1 MARSAQEI
9 DVGGRSVRVTNV
21 DKVMY
26 PATGTTKGDV
36 IGYYREIA
44 AVMLPH
50 CRLRPATRKRWV
62 NGVGTPG
69 EPGEVFFQKNLD
81 ASAPDWVARRSIEH
95 KDHSNDYPLV
105 DDEATLVWLAQM
117 AALEIHVPQWHFG
130 PRGARRDPDR
140 LVLDLDPGPGTGLPE
155 CVQVARW
162 CREILE
168 GMELELFPVTSG
180 SKGLHLYAP
189 LDGRQTSA
197 QVTEVARELARSLA
211 ADYGDLVVSDMS
223 RARREGKVLVDWS
236 QNNGNKT
243 TVSPYSLRGRE
254 HPTVA
259 APRTWRE
266 LASPHLRQLT
276 YREVLDRVRR
286 RGDPMASLGLGP
298 DGRRVAGRATSDRDD
313 DAEGDPVGAGHARLR
328 AYAAKRDPQRTP
340 EPFHDDAAVP
350 DGSGGHSFVIQEHH
364 ASRLHDDFRL
374 ERDGV
379 LVSWALP
386 KGFPPDPDANH
397 LAVQTEDHPLAYGSF
412 EGTIPRGQYGA
423 GTVRIW
429 DAGTYALEKW
439 RDGKEIIATL
449 HGRPDGGL
457 AHLPALAP
465 DHAGAD
471 AATVPSADGVRF
483 ALIHTGFGGGER
495 DGWLIHRMAP
505 LAGDI
510 PDPAPP
516 VDPAPEH
523 EPAAP
528 RADLD
533 PPSGLTPFESLRP
546 QLATLAGPRD
556 HAGQGWAYEMKW
568 DGVRALID
576 VHGDPDRPVRIMS
589 RNGIDVTTTYPELA
603 VLADQ
608 VQVPAVLDGE
618 IVAFDHDGD
627 PVHGAPSFSLLQ
639 NRLGL
644 STPAEVEQVRHQV
657 PIAIMVFDVLQAAGR
672 DLTGQSYDVR
682 REALATV
689 LAAAAPVHV
698 SEIFDGPLDEA
709 MRVSKGR
716 RLEGVMAKR
725 RDSHYAVGRRTR
737 TWLKFKHHL
746 DQEVVIVGWRP
757 GQGARAG
764 GIGSLLL
771 AVPDG
776 DGLRY
781 AGRVGTGFT
790 ERALARLRELLRD
803 VPDKPAV
810 VHDVPDVDARDAHWV
825 DPVVVGEVTFAQWT
839 SDGRLRQPSW
849 RGVRPDKSAG
859 DVSRLPA

>member
-1 MARSAQEI
+1 
-9 DVGGRSVRVTNV
+9 
-21 DKVMY
+21 
-26 PATGTTKGDV
+26 
-36 IGYYREIA
+36 
-44 AVMLPH
+44 
-50 CRLRPATRKRWV
+50 
-62 NGVGTPG
+62 
-69 EPGEVFFQKNLD
+69 
-81 ASAPDWVARRSIEH
+81 RRSIEH
-95 KDHSNDYPLV
+95 KDHANDYPLV

-130 PRGARRDPDR
+130 PRGAHKNPDR

-162 CREILE
+162 CRDILD
-168 GMELELFPVTSG
+168 GMDLELFPVTSG

-197 QVTEVARELARSLA
+197 QVTEVAHELARALR
-211 ADYGDLVVSDMS
+211 ADHGDLAVSDMS

-236 QNNGNKT
+236 QNNGHKT
-243 TVSPYSLRGRE
+243 TVAPYSLRGRV

-276 YREVLDRVRR
+276 YAEVLDRVGR
-286 RGDPMASLGLGP
+286 RGDPMAALGLGP
-298 DGRRVAGRATSDRDD
+298 DGHRVGSSGGGAAGARGDD
-313 DAEGDPVGAGHARLR
+313 EPEGDQSSRGQDLSSVRLR
-328 AYAAKRDPQRTP
+328 EYAAKRDPKRTP
-340 EPFHDDAAVP
+340 EPFHEDPVP
-350 DGSGGHSFVIQEHH
+350 GGQGRSFVIQEHH
-364 ASRLHDDFRL
+364 ARRLHYDFRL
-374 ERDGV
+374 EHDDV

-386 KGFPPDPDANH
+386 KGFPPDPEANH

-429 DAGTYALEKW
+429 DAGTYTLEKW
-439 RDGKEIIATL
+439 RDGKEMIATL

-457 AHLPALAP
+457 AHLPPLAP
-465 DHAGAD
+465 EGAAHDGPDHDGPDHDSPDHDSAR
-471 AATVPSADGVRF
+471 ATTATGVRF
-483 ALIHTGFGGGER
+483 ALIHTGFGGGE

-505 LAGDI
+505 LPAVVDPASDPA
-510 PDPAPP
+510 PDPAS
-516 VDPAPEH
+516 DPKPDPDSKHDADSKPG
-523 EPAAP
+523 PDP
-528 RADLD
+528 RFD
-533 PPSGLTPFESLRP
+533 PPGLTPFAQLRP

-556 HAGQGWAYEMKW
+556 HVEGWAYEMKW

-576 VHGDPDRPVRIMS
+576 VHGDPKRPVQIMS
-589 RNGIDVTTTYPELA
+589 RNGKDVTAAYPELA

-644 STPAEVEQVRHQV
+644 SDADEVAAARRQAPV
-657 PIAIMVFDVLQAAGR
+657 AIMVFDVLQAAGR

-682 REALATV
+682 REALATI
-689 LAAAAPVHV
+689 LDAAGPVHV
-698 SEIFDGPLDEA
+698 SEIFDGDLDEA
-709 MRVSKGR
+709 MRVSKAR

-725 RDSHYAVGRRTR
+725 RDAHYAVGRRTR

-757 GQGARAG
+757 GQGAPAG

-776 DGLRY
+776 ASLRY
-781 AGRVGTGFT
+781 VGRVGTGFT
-790 ERALARLRELLRD
+790 ERALGRLRELLTDVADRPAQVTD
-803 VPDKPAV
+803 VPSA
-810 VHDVPDVDARDAHWV
+810 DARDARWV
-825 DPVVVGEVTFAQWT
+825 DPAVVGEVTFAQWT
-839 SDGRLRQPSW
+839 TDRRLRQPVW
-849 RGVRPDKSAG
+849 RGVRPDKSVA
-859 DVSRLPA
+859 DVNPDGG